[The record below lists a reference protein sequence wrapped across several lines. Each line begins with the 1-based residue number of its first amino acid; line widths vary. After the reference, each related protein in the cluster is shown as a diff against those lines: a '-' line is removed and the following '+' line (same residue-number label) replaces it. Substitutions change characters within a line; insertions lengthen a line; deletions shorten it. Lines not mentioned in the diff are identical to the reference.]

1 MMCREGGVQC
11 SGSFPQRGQSKPK
24 GATQKK
30 KKKFIYI
37 YNLEGKKKKKTHER
51 NNIYGAR

>member
-30 KKKFIYI
+30 KKIYI
-37 YNLEGKKKKKTHER
+37 YIYSLRKKKK
-51 NNIYGAR
+51 NP

>member
-11 SGSFPQRGQSKPK
+11 SGSFPQRGQRKPK

-30 KKKFIYI
+30 KKKKKIYI
-37 YNLEGKKKKKTHER
+37 Y
-51 NNIYGAR
+51 IYI